1 MGANQSSTAGP
12 GPTMYTA
19 TASASVAAAQ
29 ATALTLSPT
38 SNVPGKTFDRFVQIF
53 LENQDYNIAAGD
65 PNLAYLATKGV
76 VLDQYFAITHPSQPN
91 YIAAAGASTHGVL
104 LDNPARIGADV
115 ETIVDLLEFGNVSW
129 SLYQEDMPYSGFEGD
144 YVNQKTGANDYVRKH
159 NPLMSYDSVTRDPNR
174 LAKSKNFT
182 LFHSDLAANTLPQ
195 WMFITPNMTNDGHDS
210 DVATAGNW
218 ARSFLDPLL
227 ANKNFNTDKT
237 LIVLTF
243 DEAENYL
250 LENRVYTL
258 LLGGAVAGKEGTH
271 NSTQFNHYSL
281 TKTVEVNWDLGD
293 LEVEDLTPGKD
304 LEARL
309 NKQYGPGN
317 PYYEDFCRLVRQGL
331 KEGWVA
337 ETELAGQKYRRG
349 KIALPSAKSRYF
361 SITTVYMESED
372 EFSGQYHQH
381 PYGEI
386 NCVVQLDE
394 NNLGAELQGM
404 QGWQGAGWTSPGP
417 GTHHYPRVRGGALVA
432 LFFLPA
438 GRISY
443 KATPDMPQ
451 PIAV

>member
-1 MGANQSSTAGP
+1 
-12 GPTMYTA
+12 MYTA

-293 LEVEDLTPGKD
+293 LGENDLKAVP
-304 LEARL
+304 
-309 NKQYGPGN
+309 
-317 PYYEDFCRLVRQGL
+317 
-331 KEGWVA
+331 
-337 ETELAGQKYRRG
+337 
-349 KIALPSAKSRYF
+349 
-361 SITTVYMESED
+361 
-372 EFSGQYHQH
+372 
-381 PYGEI
+381 
-386 NCVVQLDE
+386 
-394 NNLGAELQGM
+394 
-404 QGWQGAGWTSPGP
+404 
-417 GTHHYPRVRGGALVA
+417 
-432 LFFLPA
+432 FF
-438 GRISY
+438 
-443 KATPDMPQ
+443 
-451 PIAV
+451 

>member
-1 MGANQSSTAGP
+1 M
-12 GPTMYTA
+12 
-19 TASASVAAAQ
+19 
-29 ATALTLSPT
+29 
-38 SNVPGKTFDRFVQIF
+38 
-53 LENQDYNIAAGD
+53 
-65 PNLAYLATKGV
+65 
-76 VLDQYFAITHPSQPN
+76 
-91 YIAAAGASTHGVL
+91 
-104 LDNPARIGADV
+104 
-115 ETIVDLLEFGNVSW
+115 
-129 SLYQEDMPYSGFEGD
+129 
-144 YVNQKTGANDYVRKH
+144 NQKTDAAAVLD
-159 NPLMSYDSVTRDPNR
+159 L
-174 LAKSKNFT
+174 SKYP
-182 LFHSDLAANTLPQ
+182 AAQELVDRCN
-195 WMFITPNMTNDGHDS
+195 
-210 DVATAGNW
+210 
-218 ARSFLDPLL
+218 
-227 ANKNFNTDKT
+227 
-237 LIVLTF
+237 
-243 DEAENYL
+243 
-250 LENRVYTL
+250 
-258 LLGGAVAGKEGTH
+258 
-271 NSTQFNHYSL
+271 QFF
-281 TKTVEVNWDLGD
+281 E
-293 LEVEDLTPGKD
+293 EVEDLTPGKD